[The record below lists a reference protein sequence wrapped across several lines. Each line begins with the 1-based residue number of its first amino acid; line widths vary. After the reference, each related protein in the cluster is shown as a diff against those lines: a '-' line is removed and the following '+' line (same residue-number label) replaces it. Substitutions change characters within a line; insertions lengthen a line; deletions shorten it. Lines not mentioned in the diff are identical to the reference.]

1 MGRFILK
8 SVAILAVAL
17 SSACGPT
24 KIGAVKAPEF
34 NDKVTGATLVLKS
47 TKIVD
52 APTGAMA
59 GKADKALT
67 AFSQVAQA
75 GLPKLAS
82 GDGFAPKLVTV
93 ADPDF
98 TRGGYRK
105 LAGLAGSTPPR
116 HFLIVQP
123 YRMQTQCT
131 ATCRSTITVITSVF
145 DTKLDKEVW
154 QMSADIPEKS
164 GLHNYDNADLEAYWL
179 LVVGQ
184 LKENGML

>member
-1 MGRFILK
+1 M
-8 SVAILAVAL
+8 AVAL
-17 SSACGPT
+17 LSACGPT
-24 KIGAVKAPEF
+24 KIGVVKAPDF
-34 NDKVTGATLVLKS
+34 NERIAGATLVLKS
-47 TKIVD
+47 TKVVD
-52 APTGAMA
+52 APAGALGA
-59 GKADKALT
+59 KADKALAEFT
-67 AFSQVAQA
+67 KVAQA

-98 TRGGYRK
+98 TRDGYRK
-105 LAGLAGSTPPR
+105 VAGLAGSTPPR

-123 YRMQTQCT
+123 HRMQTRCT
-131 ATCRSTITVITSVF
+131 ATCRSTITVVTSVF

-164 GLHNYDNADLEAYWL
+164 GLHQYDNADLEAYWL

-184 LKENGML
+184 LKENGLL